1 MELDGTAPSSCL
13 FASKRSYSIGFKDFP
28 CLRVDKIN
36 IANFHHSVPKVYRE
50 LIRNERIVHLS
61 VPKQVLLGFSGCN
74 SVRSGSVIYFAN

>member
-1 MELDGTAPSSCL
+1 MELDGTAPSSVIL
-13 FASKRSYSIGFKDFP
+13 SSKRSYSISFKEFP

-36 IANFHHSVPKVYRE
+36 IVNFNHSVPKIYRE